1 MIRLLRSPGSPAARP
16 RRDMHHGLPGCRGER
31 RKVAQQPQETLLGE
45 EGGREEGG
53 REARVPP
60 PSPPKSEERRSEP
73 PAPRASRRFIYKQ
86 CARLAEDGGCG
97 RTQAPLDPAP
107 GPSRFGAPADAGH
120 EHPGGGPFP
129 LPLPAR
135 DRNSLGSPGQEG
147 GATHLVFG
155 KSIDR
160 LPEPG
165 RHGAGAPRRVR
176 GAPGGCAAARAAGS
190 PLCLQVPPVPHPA
203 LRTPC
208 RGTGRAPAGEGAR
221 ARAPAAAGAAS
232 SRKAAGPAGRRLPRA
247 RRAPS
252 GSPGASP
259 CARRRRRARRAFPP
273 CGPRLP
279 PAPRLSAP
287 LRASSALRGTRLARL
302 LASAVRAPALSA
314 PSSAS
319 SHRRREGT
327 LPARRGGRTRP
338 PSQSQAGLG
347 RGPRAAGVAE
357 FSPTPTAARGLQR
370 GAVGVTPPLGG
381 SAGACTGA
389 LGRRRRPS
397 LPSRVPS
404 ALGRGRAGRL
414 GAIEAFANNN
424 KNALSVSSSRWSFY
438 QEP

>member
-45 EGGREEGG
+45 EGGRNEGG

-86 CARLAEDGGCG
+86 CARLEEDGGCG

-107 GPSRFGAPADAGH
+107 GPSRFGAPADAGY

-165 RHGAGAPRRVR
+165 RHGAGDPRGVR
-176 GAPGGCAAARAAGS
+176 GAPGCCAAARAAGS
-190 PLCLQVPPVPHPA
+190 PLCLQVPRVPHPA

-232 SRKAAGPAGRRLPRA
+232 SRKATGPAGRRLPRA

-287 LRASSALRGTRLARL
+287 LRASSRSRGPGSP
-302 LASAVRAPALSA
+302 ASSLA
-314 PSSAS
+314 PS
-319 SHRRREGT
+319 G
-327 LPARRGGRTRP
+327 P
-338 PSQSQAGLG
+338 PL
-347 RGPRAAGVAE
+347 
-357 FSPTPTAARGLQR
+357 SPPPPPPPPTGAARGPSPL
-370 GAVGVTPPLGG
+370 VG
-381 SAGACTGA
+381 AGARAPQANHKPGW
-389 LGRRRRPS
+389 GE
-397 LPSRVPS
+397 
-404 ALGRGRAGRL
+404 GRGLRG
-414 GAIEAFANNN
+414 
-424 KNALSVSSSRWSFY
+424 
-438 QEP
+438 